1 MNFSEYKFSW
11 PRKKRDVKG
20 LQQGFSDEGSR
31 KLYAYC
37 GMQSKTNFTLVMS
50 EIVFTVNFCR
60 STILAQFFVKSLC
73 SFDL

>member
-1 MNFSEYKFSW
+1 
-11 PRKKRDVKG
+11 
-20 LQQGFSDEGSR
+20 
-31 KLYAYC
+31 
-37 GMQSKTNFTLVMS
+37 MQSKTNFTLVMS